1 MGIKNR
7 LTVMSF
13 LQFFV
18 WGAWLITIANYW
30 FGTMKWDGTQFGL
43 VLERWDA
50 SLFMPTLTGIMLIDG
65 LMLKKLYG
73 ALHILYGV
81 VLFFI
86 RKSQHLK
93 HLFM

>member
-43 VLERWDA
+43 VLERWEF
-50 SLFMPTLTGIMLIDG
+50 LFMPTLTGIIADRWINAE
-65 LMLKKLYG
+65 KLYG

-86 RKSQHLK
+86 RKLQHLK